1 MQPVAAAADMRQDER
16 DVRVTARERAQLAR
30 VGRFLARPVMA
41 AVLPDVLQHR
51 HAALPGQSGNRIEQR
66 VIGPAARRQ
75 LDSDHPCVEA
85 AHDLGAGVRAIVR
98 IHADVAANAVGVGA
112 LQGQQ
117 GIVPGCDIA
126 GRGEIGRGREAETA
140 QDRGHMHRN
149 TDLGARCDPALIA
162 LAPVGPGRPLVVK
175 MSVDVDKHC
184 HNLRPFYLGGFLSGE
199 IGMETTVGRARGVLF
214 EPRATF
220 KEVDSEFT
228 KPGAIWGR
236 YILPLALLGPL
247 AGAVGRLVFGKRIAG
262 MSLPE
267 SLSITGA
274 ITWFG
279 ISLVLQLAAVFAL
292 TQIISLLAP
301 GFGGQKNDVQALKVA
316 AYASTPMW
324 VAGIFN
330 IHGRFLMVGIIISLY
345 SLYLLYV
352 GLPTLMKVPQDRSMG
367 YTAVVII
374 AAIVVFLLVSTYTLF

>member
-1 MQPVAAAADMRQDER
+1 
-16 DVRVTARERAQLAR
+16 
-30 VGRFLARPVMA
+30 
-41 AVLPDVLQHR
+41 
-51 HAALPGQSGNRIEQR
+51 
-66 VIGPAARRQ
+66 
-75 LDSDHPCVEA
+75 
-85 AHDLGAGVRAIVR
+85 
-98 IHADVAANAVGVGA
+98 
-112 LQGQQ
+112 
-117 GIVPGCDIA
+117 
-126 GRGEIGRGREAETA
+126 
-140 QDRGHMHRN
+140 
-149 TDLGARCDPALIA
+149 
-162 LAPVGPGRPLVVK
+162 
-175 MSVDVDKHC
+175 
-184 HNLRPFYLGGFLSGE
+184 
-199 IGMETTVGRARGVLF
+199 METTVGRARGVLF

-279 ISLVLQLAAVFAL
+279 ISLVLQLAAVSAL

-352 GLPTLMKVPQDRSMG
+352 GLPILMKVPQDRSMG